1 MIRAHIEK
9 RSAVPWWAAFGAPL
23 LGVPLLVGL
32 LALGSVGGAKAG
44 AAGDVGTGTVTE
56 QSEALQ
62 ASAEMPPVVV
72 EADAHPRC

>member
-1 MIRAHIEK
+1 MSTYMTN

-32 LALGSVGGAKAG
+32 LALGSHGEANAGVGD
-44 AAGDVGTGTVTE
+44 DVEASYTTE

-62 ASAEMPPVVV
+62 ASIELPPVTM
-72 EADAHPRC
+72 EASVDSHC